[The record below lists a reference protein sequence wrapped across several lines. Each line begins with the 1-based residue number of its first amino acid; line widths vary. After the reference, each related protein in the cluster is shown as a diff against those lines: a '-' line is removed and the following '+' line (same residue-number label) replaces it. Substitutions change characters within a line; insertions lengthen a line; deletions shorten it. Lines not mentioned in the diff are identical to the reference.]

1 MFESGVPRGFRFFCV
16 LFPPPPSRYLC
27 GNQQDHTIM
36 SLLIES
42 SEQLRALTGN
52 YYANNDFAKVLGDI
66 EQATDE
72 LGRLIGYALI
82 AKAEQ
87 AGEGDRLRLLVQRP
101 IAILACLRLYQKNDL
116 SHEDDGRKFKVS
128 TDGGDKLPWEWQLD
142 RDDALQLEAYFR
154 AVDSLVD
161 YLDAEKPEEWTESR
175 LYRDTRSLIVRNA
188 GEMDRYF
195 PIQRSG
201 RTYLLLVPFLRE
213 AQVMTVQDAYGPG
226 WAALLDEDL
235 DTEESA
241 AHYAAAM
248 ATCLL
253 AMSTALTHL
262 PLKLLPCG
270 VVRGYLAESG
280 MRESEPA
287 TLDDVR
293 RAADW
298 MRADAARWVD
308 KMKRARDGAAPEY
321 ELLPRNCRRNKWCR
335 L

>member
-1 MFESGVPRGFRFFCV
+1 M
-16 LFPPPPSRYLC
+16 
-27 GNQQDHTIM
+27 
-36 SLLIES
+36 LIES

-52 YYANNDFAKVLGDI
+52 YYANNDFAKVQGDI

-72 LGRLIGYALI
+72 LARLIGQALI
-82 AKAEQ
+82 TKAEQ
-87 AGEGDRLRLLVQRP
+87 AEEGDRLRLLVQRP
-101 IAILACLRLYQKNDL
+101 VAILACLRLYQKNDL

-142 RDDALQLEAYFR
+142 RDDALQMEAYYR
-154 AVDSLVD
+154 AVDALVD
-161 YLDAEKPEEWTESR
+161 YLDTEQPEEWTSSR
-175 LYRDTRSLIVRNA
+175 LCRETRSLIVRNA
-188 GEMDRYF
+188 VEMDRYF

-226 WAALLDEDL
+226 WKDLLAEDP
-235 DTEESA
+235 DTEEST

-253 AMSTALTHL
+253 AMSTALTRL
-262 PLKLLPCG
+262 PLKVLPCG

-293 RAADW
+293 RASDW
-298 MRADAARWVD
+298 MRADAARWLD
-308 KMKRARDGAAPEY
+308 KMKRARDGVWLDY
-321 ELLPRNCRRNKWCR
+321 ELLPRNCPKNKWCR

>member
-1 MFESGVPRGFRFFCV
+1 
-16 LFPPPPSRYLC
+16 
-27 GNQQDHTIM
+27 M
-36 SLLIES
+36 SLFIES

-52 YYANNDFAKVLGDI
+52 YYANNDFQKVQGDI

-87 AGEGDRLRLLVQRP
+87 AEEGDRLRLLVQRP

-154 AVDSLVD
+154 AVDSLID
-161 YLDAEKPEEWTESR
+161 YLDAEKPKEWTESR

-188 GEMDRYF
+188 AEMNRYF

-213 AQVMTVQDAYGPG
+213 AQVMTVQDAYGTG
-226 WAALLDEDL
+226 WKDLLDEDL
-235 DTEESA
+235 DTDSSKSESA

-253 AMSTALTHL
+253 AMATALTRL

-308 KMKRARDGAAPEY
+308 KMKRARDGQAPDY
-321 ELLPRNCRRNKWCR
+321 ELLPRNHPRRKWCR

>member
-1 MFESGVPRGFRFFCV
+1 M
-16 LFPPPPSRYLC
+16 
-27 GNQQDHTIM
+27 N
-36 SLLIES
+36 LLITS
-42 SEQLRALTGN
+42 AEQLRALTGN
-52 YYANNDFAKVLGDI
+52 YYANNDFAKVQGDI

-72 LGRLIGYALI
+72 LGRLIGYAII

-87 AGEGDRLRLLVQRP
+87 ADEGDRLRLLVQRP
-101 IAILACLRLYQKNDL
+101 VAILACLRLYQKNDL

-128 TDGGDKLPWEWQLD
+128 TDGTDKLPWEWQLD
-142 RDDALQLEAYFR
+142 RDDAIQLEAYYR
-154 AVDSLVD
+154 AVDSLID
-161 YLDAEKPEEWTESR
+161 YLDAEQVEEWTESR
-175 LYRDTRSLIVRNA
+175 LYRETRSLIVRNA
-188 GEMDRYF
+188 GEMDRYY

-201 RTYLLLVPFLRE
+201 RLYLLLVPFLRE
-213 AQVMTVQDAYGPG
+213 AQVMTVQDAYGSG
-226 WAALLDEDL
+226 WKDLLDEDL
-235 DTEESA
+235 DTDSSKPESA

-253 AMSTALTHL
+253 AMSTALTRL
-262 PLKLLPCG
+262 PLKVLPCG

-287 TLDDVR
+287 TLDDVQ

-308 KMKRARDGAAPEY
+308 KMKRARDGEAPDY
-321 ELLPRNCRRNKWCR
+321 ELLPCNHPRNKWCR

>member
-1 MFESGVPRGFRFFCV
+1 M
-16 LFPPPPSRYLC
+16 
-27 GNQQDHTIM
+27 
-36 SLLIES
+36 LIES

-52 YYANNDFAKVLGDI
+52 YYANNDFAKVQGDI

-72 LGRLIGYALI
+72 LGRIIGPALI

-87 AGEGDRLRLLVQRP
+87 AEEGDRLRLLVQRP
-101 IAILACLRLYQKNDL
+101 VAILACLRLYQKNDL

-142 RDDALQLEAYFR
+142 RDDALQMEAYFR
-154 AVDSLVD
+154 AVDALIRH
-161 YLDAEKPEEWTESR
+161 LDDTGLEEWTKT
-175 LYRDTRSLIVRNA
+175 DTCRSLQQLIVRNA
-188 GEMDRYF
+188 RQMQQYF
-195 PIQRSG
+195 PINRSE
-201 RTYLLLVPFLRE
+201 RTFLLLAPFVRE
-213 AQVMTVQDAYGPG
+213 AQLLTVAPAYGDAWP
-226 WAALLDEDL
+226 ALLAEDA
-235 DTEESA
+235 DGAESR

-253 AMSTALTHL
+253 AVSTALGRL
-262 PLKLLPCG
+262 PLHLLPGG

-280 MRESEPA
+280 MRQSQPA

-298 MRADAARWVD
+298 MRADAARWLD
-308 KMKRARDGAAPEY
+308 QMKRARDGSQPDY
-321 ELLPRNCRRNKWCR
+321 DLLPRNHPKNKYCR